1 MEEDFVEEKVDQ
13 YTDKSNRKWRKIT
26 RARKSGASVNTLDVY
41 VIPPCG
47 STRLRSTRELTAYL
61 RNKSWYK

>member
-1 MEEDFVEEKVDQ
+1 MDDDILEEKVD
-13 YTDKSNRKWRKIT
+13 YHTDKSGRKWRKIT

-47 STRLRSTRELTAYL
+47 SMRLRSTKELTVYL
-61 RNKSWYK
+61 REKSWYE